1 MEHRS
6 VLRALGG
13 PRACRGQRGE
23 KGRGGPA
30 FFRVYSYIYI
40 GIIFTYIYISIYI
53 YIMFLLFFL
62 VGFSLLFFRLAL
74 FCVFVLLSF
83 RLVFRSCVFC
93 FLLREPWDE
102 PLQTSKNYS
111 PQ

>member
-53 YIMFLLFFL
+53 YIYKQMYNKYI
-62 VGFSLLFFRLAL
+62 FRKDNMY
-74 FCVFVLLSF
+74 V
-83 RLVFRSCVFC
+83 
-93 FLLREPWDE
+93 
-102 PLQTSKNYS
+102 
-111 PQ
+111 